1 MSKVLILGGTAE
13 ARALA
18 EALAENQPGLDLI
31 TSLAGATT
39 QAKRVPGQV
48 RVGGFGGVAGMV
60 AYLRRENIDRVI
72 DATHPFA
79 ATITDHA
86 VQACLEAGV
95 AYLRLDRPPW
105 DVPQDTDVVFVP
117 DALEAARL
125 VARTSE
131 SAFLTIGRK
140 DLSAFQGLGKV
151 KLLVRAI
158 EPPDEG
164 VKLEAATYVLAR
176 PPFTLPQ
183 EVEIMREHGIDTL
196 VTKAS
201 GGDATRAKLDAAAQV
216 GARIVIL
223 RRPPP
228 PDAERVMSVEEAV
241 KWITRQP

>member
-18 EALAENQPGLDLI
+18 EALAKNQPGLDLI
-31 TSLAGATT
+31 TSLAGVTT
-39 QAKRVPGQV
+39 QAPGVPGQV

-60 AYLRRENIDRVI
+60 EYLKRENIDRVI

-79 ATITDHA
+79 ATITEHA
-86 VQACLEAGV
+86 VQACLETGV
-95 AYLRLDRPPW
+95 AYLRLDRPQW
-105 DVPQDTDVVFVP
+105 EVPQDTDVVFVP
-117 DALEAARL
+117 DAAEAARL
-125 VARTSE
+125 VARTSS

-158 EPPDEG
+158 EPPHED
-164 VKLEAATYVLAR
+164 VKLDSVTYVLAR
-176 PPFTLPQ
+176 PPFTLSE
-183 EVEIMREHGIDTL
+183 EVALMREHGIDTL

-201 GGDATRAKLDAAAQV
+201 GGTATRAKLDAAAQV
-216 GARIVIL
+216 GARIVLL

-228 PDAERVMSVEEAV
+228 PDAERVLSVEEAV
-241 KWITRQP
+241 AWVSKP

>member
-1 MSKVLILGGTAE
+1 MIKVLILGGTLE
-13 ARALA
+13 GRALA
-18 EALAENQPGLDLI
+18 EALAKAFPELDLI

-39 QAKRVPGQV
+39 KPPDLPGHV
-48 RVGGFGGVAGMV
+48 RVGGFGGVAGLV
-60 AYLRRENIDRVI
+60 EYLKKEAIDRVI

-86 VQACLEAGV
+86 VQACLDAGV

-105 DVPQDTDVVFVP
+105 DLPDTDVVFVP
-117 DALEAARL
+117 DATHAARL
-125 VARTSE
+125 VARTSA

-140 DLSAFQGLGKV
+140 DLAAFQGLEKV

-158 EPPDEG
+158 EQPD
-164 VKLEAATYVLAR
+164 VKLDNTTYVLAR
-176 PPFTLPQ
+176 PPFTLQ
-183 EVEIMREHGIDTL
+183 DEVALMREHGVDTL

-201 GGDATRAKLDAAAQV
+201 GGTATRAKLDAAAQV

-228 PDAERVMSVEEAV
+228 PDAQRVLSVEEAV
-241 KWITRQP
+241 AWISDKL